1 MVRVR
6 LSEAQRGGF
15 GGGPASAETLTLT
28 ASATTRQRHI
38 ASSERFSVRLEA
50 TKIRLRNFYEV
61 PSRRHGFANFDE
73 RSSIASSSPL
83 LLASLAVW
91 FGELRSPHASC
102 GFSTND
108 LRSLRRLHSCS
119 LRSRSGS
126 ANFVRLTRLAV
137 LLRSGSNF
145 VRSAGTFPARLA
157 ARFARRSSGRR
168 LSGLRPLRALRHF
181 TPPCPQARCLA
192 FVASLASATAEA
204 LALLASPFVFAR
216 SLRSRSCS
224 PGFARLARF
233 ASFLL
238 VPLPAHHYSVQAI
251 RMFTRGPR
259 VA

>member
-1 MVRVR
+1 MTHLEYRSVFFPDALDRHRVVRVR

-102 GFSTND
+102 GFASQRIE
-108 LRSLRRLHSCS
+108 LRSLRRHLPC
-119 LRSRSGS
+119 
-126 ANFVRLTRLAV
+126 
-137 LLRSGSNF
+137 
-145 VRSAGTFPARLA
+145 PP
-157 ARFARRSSGRR
+157 RRSLCS
-168 LSGLRPLRALRHF
+168 PLVG
-181 TPPCPQARCLA
+181 PPAQRTSS
-192 FVASLASATAEA
+192 ASR
-204 LALLASPFVFAR
+204 ASPFHAT
-216 SLRSRSCS
+216 
-224 PGFARLARF
+224 
-233 ASFLL
+233 
-238 VPLPAHHYSVQAI
+238 VPAGTVPCFRCQ
-251 RMFTRGPR
+251 PR
-259 VA
+259 KRHG